1 MAYDYHPLRTPMEL
15 KVTISSSK
23 DIKNVN
29 WRHGPLKPYAVVW
42 VDPKTKLSTP
52 VDHYGDTCPNWDKT
66 LVIPL
71 TVPIDEATLYID
83 IVQADAAEDTKPLI
97 GSARVPLREIVD
109 EVGVG
114 ESACRSLQLRRP
126 SGRPHG
132 KLEAKFVVVDTRYR
146 APDPYYTPSYGVPPP
161 PASASSRDYS
171 APYGYPYATPS
182 PYAAAPPPQGEY
194 APAYGQQSAYGQQPE
209 YGYGG
214 GAVEEKKK
222 SKFGGMGMGLA
233 VGAVGGLLGGLALA
247 EGAEYLEDKIADNV
261 AEKVE
266 DDLGYNNDF
275 RGGDDDG
282 DGGFGGDDF

>member
-1 MAYDYHPLRTPMEL
+1 MAYDYHPSRVPMEL
-15 KVTISSSK
+15 KVTISSAK
-23 DIKNVN
+23 DLKNVN

-52 VDHYGDTCPNWDKT
+52 VDHDGDTCPNWNET
-66 LVIPL
+66 LVVPL

-97 GSARVPLREIVD
+97 GSVRVPLREIVD

-114 ESACRSLQLRRP
+114 ESAFRSLQLRRP
-126 SGRPHG
+126 SGRPQG
-132 KLEAKFVVVDTRYR
+132 KLETKIVVVDTRYR
-146 APDPYYTPSYGVPPP
+146 APDPYYAPSYGVPPP
-161 PASASSRDYS
+161 PGSASSRD
-171 APYGYPYATPS
+171 YGYPYATPS
-182 PYAAAPPPQGEY
+182 PYAAAPPPPGEY
-194 APAYGQQSAYGQQPE
+194 TPAYGQQPAYGQPPV

-222 SKFGGMGMGLA
+222 SKFGGMGTGLA
-233 VGAVGGLLGGLALA
+233 VGAVGGVLGGLALA
-247 EGAEYLEDKIADNV
+247 EGAEYVEDKIADDA

-266 DDLGYNNDF
+266 DDLGYDNDF
-275 RGGDDDG
+275 RGGDDDDD